1 MIKINLLQVR
11 AGKKKET
18 IKQQLIFGGVI
29 LILSMT
35 IPVFMATSISGKIN
49 EANKTKDQAAGEI
62 AAIDKEIGDLKKI
75 EENKKVL
82 ENKLN
87 IIDKLQ
93 TNRTGPVFMMEDLAM
108 SIPLDLNPNSQLPK
122 KIKLN
127 SFRVDKDKV
136 LINGI
141 ALDEKSLADFMTSLE
156 KSKSY
161 VMVNLL
167 STRLR
172 DERGFKLSDFVIDA
186 RMRSEVQ
193 DNKEAK
199 K

>member
-49 EANKTKDQAAGEI
+49 EANKTKDLAAGEI

-167 STRLR
+167 STKLK
-172 DERGFKLSDFVIDA
+172 DEKGYKLSDFVIDA

-193 DNKEAK
+193 DSKEVK